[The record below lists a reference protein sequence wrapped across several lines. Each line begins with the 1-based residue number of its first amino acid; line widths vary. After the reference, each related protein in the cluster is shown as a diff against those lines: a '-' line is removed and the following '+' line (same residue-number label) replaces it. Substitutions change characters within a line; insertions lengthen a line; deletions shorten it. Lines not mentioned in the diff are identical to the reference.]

1 MFKKIVKQKA
11 RISASQPYEN
21 YKTHRRAIQR
31 AIHGVLENAQYILG
45 PEVRAFER
53 EFAEFIGVRYALGVA
68 SGTDALCLALRAC
81 GVEGGDRVITVSHT
95 AVATVAAIELVGAI
109 PLFVDINP
117 LTYNMD
123 PEDFERT
130 LKTYAS
136 SKAGARVKAVVIV
149 HLYGRPAEM
158 DRLLKIARKYGLK
171 VIEDCAQAA
180 GALFK
185 GRRAGSLGDIAAFS
199 FYPTKN
205 LGALGDGGAV
215 TTKSKQLAEKVRL
228 LREYG
233 WKKRYISG
241 IAGMNSRLDE
251 LQAAILRVK
260 LPFLDEENAKRGQI
274 ANFYTNYLKE
284 GLVQVPIPVS
294 GSLSSYHQFVIQ
306 TRKRDSLRKYLQASG
321 IGVSIHY
328 PVPVHLQPAYRGRI
342 RMSPK
347 GLPNTET
354 ISKRILSLPIYP
366 ELTAREIRF
375 VVQKIL
381 AWCAANQ
388 AD

>member
-1 MFKKIVKQKA
+1 MFKKTAKHKA
-11 RISASQPYEN
+11 RIFASQPYEN
-21 YKTHRRAIQR
+21 YKTHRRAIRQ
-31 AIHGVLENAQYILG
+31 AIQSVLENEQYILG
-45 PEVRAFER
+45 PEVDAFER
-53 EFAEFIGVRYALGVA
+53 EFAAFIGVKYALGVA

-81 GVEGGDRVITVSHT
+81 GVERGDRVITVSHT
-95 AVATVAAIELVGAI
+95 AVATVAAIELVGAV

-117 LTYNMD
+117 VTYNMD
-123 PEDFERT
+123 PGDLERT

-136 SKAGARVKAVVIV
+136 SKSVARVKAVMIV
-149 HLYGRPAEM
+149 HLYGQPAEM
-158 DRLLKIARKYGLK
+158 DRLVVIARKYGLK
-171 VIEDCAQAA
+171 VVEDCAQAA
-180 GALFK
+180 GALFN

-215 TTKSKQLAEKVRL
+215 TTKNKQFAEKVRL

-233 WKKRYISG
+233 WKKRYISS
-241 IAGMNSRLDE
+241 IPGMNSRLDE

-260 LPFLDEENAKRGQI
+260 LPFLDRENTRRGQI
-274 ANFYTNYLKE
+274 ANYYTNHLKDV
-284 GLVQVPIPVS
+284 LIKVPIPAS
-294 GSLSSYHQFVIQ
+294 GTRPSYHQFVIQ
-306 TRKRDSLRKYLQASG
+306 TYKRDSLRKHLQAAG

-328 PVPVHLQPAYRGRI
+328 PAPVHLQPAYRGRV

-347 GLPNTET
+347 GLPNTES
-354 ISKRILSLPIYP
+354 ISKRILSLPIFP

-375 VVQKIL
+375 VAQKIL
-381 AWCAANQ
+381 AWCANQ